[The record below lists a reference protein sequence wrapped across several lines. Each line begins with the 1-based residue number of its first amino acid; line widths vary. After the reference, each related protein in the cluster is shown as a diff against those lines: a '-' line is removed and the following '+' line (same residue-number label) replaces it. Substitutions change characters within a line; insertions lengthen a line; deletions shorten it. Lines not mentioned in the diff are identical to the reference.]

1 MESMSLVH
9 IAISVLGVV
18 AIIVVFKIEPVIAL
32 VLGGAYL
39 GIATGQGFAGTST
52 GMVEGFGS
60 VMTEIG
66 LFIAF
71 GVLLGA
77 LVEALGVPQR
87 VAEGML
93 RLFGR
98 RGLPYA
104 HGLSLG
110 VLLASVFADV
120 LIVLSGP
127 LTRHASSKLG
137 KNGHGLL
144 SGVAIAG
151 ITTGLVF
158 VVPGTAL
165 MAVVGILGIP
175 VGTALLYAL
184 PLGIVAIVVTVAIY
198 SSLIRLGLWD
208 EERDEALTADPQIT
222 EADGDAT
229 SERIA
234 EDESP
239 TGGAGSAGD
248 GTARG
253 QRVGSAAA
261 TVTRIERPAPPL
273 LLLASPLI
281 VAVGL
286 MLTGAFLGVFGV
298 EGAVTDA
305 LGDVSFAL
313 FVGVCLAYILARRYF
328 GVESVSAAV
337 GKGMRTSGSI
347 LILTGVGGG
356 FAALVKASGVGDQL
370 TSLFGANGG
379 APLLVAWV
387 IAAILHAAV
396 GSITLGAMTAVGI
409 LGPVVAA
416 SSPSG
421 AMLLALAALAGA
433 LFGGLPNA
441 NGFWLFKSVY
451 GLSVRGTLKTYTLGP
466 SICSVVSLGL
476 ILGFSAL

>member
-9 IAISVLGVV
+9 IAISVVGVV
-18 AIIVVFKIEPVIAL
+18 AIIVAFKIEPVIAL
-32 VLGGAYL
+32 VLGGGYL
-39 GIATGQGFAGTST
+39 GIATGQGFAGTT
-52 GMVEGFGS
+52 TEMVEGFGS

-93 RLFGR
+93 RIFGR

-110 VLLASVFADV
+110 VVLASVFADV

-144 SGVAIAG
+144 SGVAITG
-151 ITTGLVF
+151 ITAGLVF

-175 VGTALLYAL
+175 IGTALLYAL
-184 PLGIVAIVVTVAIY
+184 PLGIVAIVVTVAVY
-198 SSLIRLGLWD
+198 STLIRIGLWD
-208 EERDEALTADPQIT
+208 EARDESESLGEAVAVGAENNSATAESDS
-222 EADGDAT
+222 
-229 SERIA
+229 SEGGSTRGKR
-234 EDESP
+234 
-239 TGGAGSAGD
+239 TG
-248 GTARG
+248 
-253 QRVGSAAA
+253 
-261 TVTRIERPAPPL
+261 TVTATRPKDSVPPL

-286 MLTGAFLGVFGV
+286 MLTGAFLAVFGV
-298 EGAVTDA
+298 EGPVTDA
-305 LGDVSFAL
+305 LGNVSFAL
-313 FVGVCLAYILARRYF
+313 FVGVCLAYVLARRYL
-328 GVESVSAAV
+328 GVEKVSAAV
-337 GKGMRTSGSI
+337 GSGMRTSGSI

-356 FAALVKASGVGDQL
+356 FAALVNGSGVGDQL
-370 TSLFGANGG
+370 TNMFGASGG
-379 APLLVAWV
+379 APILVAWI

-416 SSPSG
+416 ASPSG
-421 AMLLALAALAGA
+421 ATLLALAALAGA

-466 SICSVVSLGL
+466 SICSVVSLVL
-476 ILGFSAL
+476 ILIVSTVV